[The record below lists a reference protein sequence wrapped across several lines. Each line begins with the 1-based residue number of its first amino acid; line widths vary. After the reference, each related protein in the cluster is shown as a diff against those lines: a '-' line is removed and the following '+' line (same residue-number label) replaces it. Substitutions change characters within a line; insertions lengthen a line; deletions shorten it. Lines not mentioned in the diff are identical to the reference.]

1 MNFYL
6 KRKQRKIREKEIHE
20 QKDTPINREKVEGT
34 WWGKERKGRALTEA
48 YECGLYLYCRR
59 LGVEKP

>member
-20 QKDTPINREKVEGT
+20 QKDTPINREKVEGA

-48 YECGLYLYCRR
+48 NECGLYL
-59 LGVEKP
+59 